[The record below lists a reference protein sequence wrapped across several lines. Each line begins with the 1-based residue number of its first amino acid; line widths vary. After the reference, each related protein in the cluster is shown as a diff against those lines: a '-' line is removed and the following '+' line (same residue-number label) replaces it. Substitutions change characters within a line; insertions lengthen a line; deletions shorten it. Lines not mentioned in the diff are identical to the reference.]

1 MLNFFT
7 RFFYPKEVVVKKGSL
22 QRIKFI
28 NHKKPLL
35 IFSNSSEQNGTVEKI
50 QTMIPEIELLKIK
63 KGEPKASYITEYI
76 NKDFKND
83 VIIAIGGGS
92 VLDTAK
98 LIIAKVLSE
107 EKIEDIKPFTIFD
120 KKNIKPYF
128 VAIPTT
134 VGSGSESDG
143 VAVAENNN
151 HKLPIVSDLLVPD
164 LVILDPL
171 LVQELPKDLVL
182 KTALDAFSHSFE
194 SYFSRITNEFSK
206 IIALTAC
213 SNTISGIKDINN
225 NSENLATYEK
235 LLYASYLAGLAQST
249 TSVGIIHAIS
259 HVVSPKVNMGHGHLN
274 GLLIPHVIDFYNE
287 KDIDVLSFLNKVG
300 FKNIKE
306 SVGFFKKQVLENNM
320 SLIKRNVLA
329 IDEKLI
335 LEIKNDMCFKTSPI
349 IIDENEINMILEK
362 IIE

>member
-7 RFFYPKEVVVKKGSL
+7 RFFYPKEIVVKKGSL
-22 QRIKFI
+22 QRLKFI
-28 NHKKPLL
+28 KHKNPLL

-63 KGEPKASYITEYI
+63 AGEPKASYIKDYI

-83 VIIAIGGGS
+83 IIIAIGGGS

-107 EKIEDIKPFTIFD
+107 ENIEDIKPFTISD
-120 KKNIKPYF
+120 ENNIKPYL

-171 LVQELPKDLVL
+171 LVQELPKDLVF
-182 KTALDAFSHSFE
+182 KTALDAFSHGFE

-206 IIALTAC
+206 IIAVAAC
-213 SNTISGIKDINN
+213 TNSISGIKDINDK
-225 NSENLATYEK
+225 SENLASYEK

-249 TSVGIIHAIS
+249 TSVGLIHAIS
-259 HVVSPKVNMGHGHLN
+259 HVISPKVNMSHGHLN
-274 GLLIPHVIDFYNE
+274 SLLLPHVIDFYNE
-287 KDIDVLSFLNKVG
+287 KDIDVLSFLNSIG
-300 FKNIKE
+300 FKNVNQAVIFLKN
-306 SVGFFKKQVLENNM
+306 QLLENDM
-320 SLIKRNVLA
+320 PLIKKNVLT
-329 IDEKLI
+329 IDEQLI
-335 LEIKNDMCFKTSPI
+335 LEIKGDMCFKTSPI
-349 IIDENEINMILEK
+349 PIDENEINAILEK